1 MWQAR
6 AAPRVEVPRP
16 VQLGSLKSEN
26 EGQDPGIRL
35 VPAGGGGWG
44 RKKEDVIEEE
54 EVVETQQQNPRL
66 GNLTSQ
72 PAQLR
77 PTAWGRSS
85 LSAQAGPRPAPWAQP
100 PPGKVVPEPVP
111 LERRQQED
119 FPSLGAEP
127 VKGRKSSGS
136 TPSTSGPSVAS
147 SRPIGAAPT
156 RSSYLQD
163 RPVAAERREAL
174 ERREREEALR
184 AAAVLAPPKR
194 EEPVPVV
201 KEFREEPRR
210 EERKAMERQNS
221 DPDEADKDKELM
233 KNLADKRRAEKK
245 EEEEE
250 RARQQFDRA
259 QEKLRLLEKR
269 ARERERMEEEERQE
283 QLRALREGPRVAEAP
298 PTTEAEPAPAPVRE
312 AEALE
317 TVQPGSRLREAPR
330 MEIHE
335 APMPEAPAPR
345 VEMNMPMP
353 EAPEA
358 DGGARNSHDARE
370 EYGSASNGSRR
381 FPPPPMQQPPP
392 PSVPSLPSRPKATP
406 PQSAVGVSVWGD
418 ALNAPAPSPAI
429 GGHFPDLGGVPAQS
443 KKEKQKAAYANLS
456 ETKTS
461 EPSTWGQ
468 AQRAPPTFTLQE
480 LAKVAVKKGRSAKV
494 FGNKVDAEEIPGAFS
509 HPAPVAPV
517 APMQPVPAPA
527 APIGGVPE
535 RQPVE
540 RQPVERER
548 RPVERP
554 ERSAPRHEG
563 LWEDHSR
570 PQGGQRS
577 ERRRGREGQD
587 GPDRRRRGEGREERI
602 RLEKRDDGSRR
613 EREEREAAEASPS
626 HEDEEVQKTFKIDPQ
641 KPVRILQKPPEEKAK
656 EKVQQPLAREHEAK
670 AEVEKGKGKS
680 GGKGGKQKG
689 KVKGRG
695 RGPRQFGEDSDADW
709 SEASGSEEEEKA
721 EKGKGQANVVVVSSE
736 DESEP
741 LAAPKG
747 KAKGKG
753 KKGKDKG
760 KGAGKKGWVRVERED
775 EAENEE
781 EEREEIEA
789 RLRNSKKVLES
800 RAQARAEA
808 ERQRQLLRKRA
819 TEATV
824 AAVNPESFETPE
836 SSDHEVEK
844 QAEVEK
850 EEQVEDFHEVASLEG
865 ENDES
870 HDLRSVTGTPTAQMP
885 EEPTPELETLEKLET
900 SEHEEEPAVAEGH
913 DEAEAVEMDADETY
927 EAEAEGDAIRSQASE
942 KEEVEQVDED
952 DEEEPP
958 VPKGSMI
965 SQEAM
970 GRLNPVA
977 DTGLALGIGMVAV
990 QGEEQEVDSD
1000 DLLDF
1005 ETVKNKTERKAD
1017 KQTQRRVKEEHAT
1030 RAAIR
1035 KEAQRQRERA
1045 KELERSEAAAASA
1058 AASER
1063 PVETSTAAMVA
1074 GPKHEVIKLSDLRR
1088 NQREECLDE
1097 APIYEGVQTNVLY
1110 EVQAR
1115 PHYEEPHP
1123 SGPPPPYKPPDVR
1136 HLVVSMLKANA
1147 KPLRKSPGTGT
1158 RSRND
1163 MGYEGKSYGDQ
1174 DGWETWSPDD
1184 WMEPAWQA
1192 PMEDAKE
1199 ERRWQADATEWRQKK
1214 SKPSASGKGGKAVKG
1229 DGYGKGKSHKGK
1241 GKAKGAR
1248 WWHE

>member
-127 VKGRKSSGS
+127 VKGRKSSGT

-210 EERKAMERQNS
+210 EERKAMERQTS

-298 PTTEAEPAPAPVRE
+298 TTEAEAAPAPVRE
-312 AEALE
+312 AEPEA
-317 TVQPGSRLREAPR
+317 VHGRLREAPR

-335 APMPEAPAPR
+335 TPMPEAPAPR

-358 DGGARNSHDARE
+358 DSGARNSHDARE
-370 EYGSASNGSRR
+370 EYGSAGSRR

-392 PSVPSLPSRPKATP
+392 PSVPSVPSRPKAT
-406 PQSAVGVSVWGD
+406 PQSAVGVSVWGE
-418 ALNAPAPSPAI
+418 AVPSVPAASPAI

-461 EPSTWGQ
+461 EASTWGQ

-509 HPAPVAPV
+509 HPAPAPV
-517 APMQPVPAPA
+517 QTA

-535 RQPVE
+535 RPVE
-540 RQPVERER
+540 RPVER

-656 EKVQQPLAREHEAK
+656 EKVQQPAKEYEAK

-709 SEASGSEEEEKA
+709 SEASGSEEEKV
-721 EKGKGQANVVVVSSE
+721 EKGKGKANVVVVSSE

-741 LAAPKG
+741 PTAAPKG

-824 AAVNPESFETPE
+824 ACQPESFETPE

-850 EEQVEDFHEVASLEG
+850 EEQAEDFHEVASI
-865 ENDES
+865 ES
-870 HDLRSVTGTPTAQMP
+870 HDVTGAATGTPAQTP
-885 EEPTPELETLEKLET
+885 EAKPYEEPTPTPELETLEKMET
-900 SEHEEEPAVAEGH
+900 SEHEEVEPAVEGH
-913 DEAEAVEMDADETY
+913 DDAEVVDVDDTCEGEG
-927 EAEAEGDAIRSQASE
+927 EGDGIRSQASE
-942 KEEVEQVDED
+942 KEEVDED
-952 DEEEPP
+952 DEEPP

-1045 KELERSEAAAASA
+1045 KELESKAAAAAASA
-1058 AASER
+1058 ASAASAEG
-1063 PVETSTAAMVA
+1063 PVETSVTAMV

-1110 EVQAR
+1110 EVQA
-1115 PHYEEPHP
+1115 PPYYEEPHP

-1147 KPLRKSPGTGT
+1147 KPFRKSPDTRT

-1184 WMEPAWQA
+1184 WMEPAWEA
-1192 PMEDAKE
+1192 PLEDAKE
-1199 ERRWQADATEWRQKK
+1199 DRRWQAEPAEWRQKK
-1214 SKPSASGKGGKAVKG
+1214 SKPSASGKGGKAAKG